1 MNVEPLSG
9 KISLIQKA
17 MSVEE
22 KVGQLL
28 MLDFRFWDINL
39 NGEAIP
45 FTKPSEEVSSII
57 SKYHL
62 GGIALFKENTAV
74 PKQIIEL
81 INSLQHA
88 AKIPL
93 LLGIDQEGGLVTR
106 IQTGTDMPGNMAL
119 GAANDPK
126 LTFEV
131 AKTIG
136 DELSA
141 LKINLNFAPTID
153 VNSNQSNPIIGIRSF
168 GSSSELVSKMGV
180 AYIEGLKASKTL
192 SCVKHFPGHG
202 NTNADTHLG
211 LAVVD
216 YSLEDIHNIDL
227 APFREAFKAGVET
240 IMIAHVIVP
249 ALDDSKQ
256 ISKKDGKEIG
266 TPATLSY
273 KITTELLRNEMNFE
287 GIVLTDALDMKA
299 ISDNFGA
306 EEAGIKT
313 ILAGSDMAV
322 MPVRIWRMEDIPKLD
337 QLIVALKNEYHTNAV
352 FAARVEES
360 VSRLLLLKA
369 KHDLLYKAQ
378 TNPDSELEVKK
389 AEAIIAC
396 KYHRDIE
403 RKAASAGIT
412 LVKNDDS
419 ILPFNLSKGSRIL
432 IVGENNTR
440 IRLFSESLS
449 AIAEKGKT
457 AISVEHEIADYKLN
471 ISAGLKNK
479 IRNSDFIIILT
490 YNITSASILPD
501 QIAISA
507 KETEKKCAVVACR
520 NPYDISQIPNCAAY
534 LAIYGAPGFDQTN
547 YAQATLAINLQTAP
561 YAIFAPEGEQLPE
574 INPRGKLPVDI
585 FDTDKN
591 ILLYHLGH
599 GLNYK

>member
-1 MNVEPLSG
+1 MNSKTFSE
-9 KISLIQKA
+9 KISLIQNA

-28 MLDFRFWDINL
+28 MLDFRFWGINL

-45 FTKPSEEVSSII
+45 FTKPSEEVSAII

-74 PKQIIEL
+74 PKQIITL
-81 INSLQHA
+81 INSLQNA

-93 LLGIDQEGGLVTR
+93 LLGIDQEGGLVSR

-131 AKTIG
+131 AKAIG

-216 YSLEDIHNIDL
+216 YSLEDIHDIDL
-227 APFREAFKAGVET
+227 APFREAFKAGADT

-256 ISKKDGKEIG
+256 ISKKDDKEIG

-273 KITTELLRNEMNFE
+273 EITTELLRNEMNFQ
-287 GIVLTDALDMKA
+287 GVVITDALDMKA
-299 ISDNFGA
+299 ISDNFGT

-322 MPVRIWRMEDIPKLD
+322 MPVRIWRTEDIPKLD
-337 QLIVALKNEYHTNAV
+337 KFISALKNEYYTNPV

-378 TNPDSELEVKK
+378 INPDLESEVKN
-389 AEAIIAC
+389 AEAIVAC
-396 KYHRDIE
+396 KKHRELE

-412 LVKNDDS
+412 LLKNDDF
-419 ILPFNLSKGSRIL
+419 ILPFKLTKGSKVL
-432 IVGENNTR
+432 IIEENNTR

-449 AIAEKGKT
+449 VIAEKGET
-457 AISVEHEIADYKLN
+457 AISIEPEIADYKLN
-471 ISAGLKNK
+471 ISEGLKNK
-479 IRNSDFIIILT
+479 IRNSDFIIILS
-490 YNITSASILPD
+490 YNLTSTSILPD
-501 QIAISA
+501 QIAVSA
-507 KETEKKCAVVACR
+507 KEIGKKCVFVGCR
-520 NPYDISQIPNCAAY
+520 NPYDILRIPNCAAY

-547 YAQATLAINLQTAP
+547 YTQATLAINLKTAP
-561 YAIFAPEGEQLPE
+561 YAIFASEGEQLPL

-585 FDTDKN
+585 FGTDKN
-591 ILLYHLGH
+591 LVLYHLGH
-599 GLNYK
+599 GLNYQ